1 MSQKDKNAAQT
12 TTDKKPV
19 QQVGQVNKDAEKF
32 LIDAKAFIGKGK
44 DTPTDALAQAL
55 TLSSQA
61 ISKNEKYSE
70 AYSFR
75 GTVYQKLNDYQRAL
89 YDFSVAINIQK
100 NFQKDNNS
108 NYNQHELAKYYC
120 K

>member
-75 GTVYQKLNDYQRAL
+75 GTVYQKLNDY
-89 YDFSVAINIQK
+89 
-100 NFQKDNNS
+100 
-108 NYNQHELAKYYC
+108 
-120 K
+120 